1 MNLDKT
7 LWTQTSKILSK
18 KQASDLLLK
27 LRSQGK
33 KIGFTNGGF
42 DLMHLGHLHSFM
54 LAKKE
59 CDILV
64 VGINTDNSVRRYK
77 GPMRPIQDE
86 QTRSLMVAS
95 LPFVDYVILFDDD
108 TAESLIDALR
118 PDVIAKE
125 GYSIDKWP
133 EAQKVISYGGKAV
146 TLPRLEGYSTSAQ
159 VAKMKA

>member
-1 MNLDKT
+1 MHLDET
-7 LWTQTSKILSK
+7 LWSQLTKIVSKQ
-18 KQASDLLLK
+18 QAVDLVQSLQK
-27 LRSQGK
+27 QGK
-33 KIGFTNGGF
+33 KIGFTNGCF

-64 VGINTDNSVRRYK
+64 VGINTDASVRRYK
-77 GPMRPIQDE
+77 GPTRPIQDE
-86 QTRSLMVAS
+86 QTRAVMVAS

-108 TAESLIDALR
+108 TAEPLIDALR

-125 GYSIDKWP
+125 GYPIDRWP
-133 EAQKVISYGGKAV
+133 EAQKVISYGGKAI
-146 TLPRLEGYSTSAQ
+146 TLPRLDGYSTSAQ

>member
-33 KIGFTNGGF
+33 KIGFTNGCF

-108 TAESLIDALR
+108 TAEPLIDALR

>member
-33 KIGFTNGGF
+33 KIGFTNGCF